1 MDGDCGALTELVG
14 EAQRRGKSWPNTPST
29 LSGRLRR
36 AATFLRKAGIEIAF
50 DREANHKR
58 DRSIYISVLP
68 ESGGDFASAP
78 SASSAPDNT
87 PLRNNGLPEDKLRT
101 VPLKSTG
108 SDGADDTDA
117 NNTPHSGANSTPG
130 TTVIDL

>member
-1 MDGDCGALTELVG
+1 M
-14 EAQRRGKSWPNTPST
+14 RS
-29 LSGRLRR
+29 
-36 AATFLRKAGIEIAF
+36 
-50 DREANHKR
+50 
-58 DRSIYISVLP
+58 RSICISALP

-87 PLRNNGLPEDKLRT
+87 PLRNNGLPEDKLRIDDAN
-101 VPLKSTG
+101 PLKSTS